1 MPSLRS
7 KMIWDN
13 SVALSQFVAQ
23 RVSAKAALPTLSA
36 TGFGWQLAE
45 YLWKFADGYFGAD
58 KVPDH
63 VRNAIMRSELIATGW
78 RETPSRSAGPV
89 IIPRSQFTHGQFRLL
104 LNQVES
110 GEHRYRDVR
119 IAEKSTLAPE
129 LLADRPNQQLR
140 QIQIANVIRELSVA
154 GELRGKLRKQ
164 QISIVHAALK
174 NAGVKNIG
182 AEKTIERLIRRYSNS
197 K

>member
-1 MPSLRS
+1 MPSPRS
-7 KMIWDN
+7 KTIWDN
-13 SVALSQFVAQ
+13 SLALSLFVAQ
-23 RVSAKAALPTLSA
+23 RVSANAASSTLNP
-36 TGFGWQLAE
+36 TGFGWQMAE
-45 YLWKFADGYFGAD
+45 YLWKIADGYLGTD
-58 KVPDH
+58 RVPAQ
-63 VRNAIMRSELIATGW
+63 VRSAIMRNELIATGW

-89 IIPRSQFTHGQFRLL
+89 IIPQSQFTLGQFRLL
-104 LNQVES
+104 LNQIES
-110 GEHRYRDVR
+110 GEHRYREVR

-140 QIQIANVIRELSVA
+140 QIQIANVIRELSIA

-164 QISIVHAALK
+164 QISIVRAALD

-182 AEKTIERLIRRYSNS
+182 ADKTIERLIRRYSNS